1 MDLDTD
7 EVELGFVVNLETF
20 REVLKGLSIDGKTW
34 WIASDPYDAAETGY
48 ILVGHGD
55 PESRDRLNLLV
66 FRIPVLNNEIP
77 RAGTDRLV
85 LLFDASTSSAE
96 EPGYYM
102 EDGRVMQD
110 LLEDFRSFFYPIKDA
125 LIARLLAGQ

>member
-1 MDLDTD
+1 
-7 EVELGFVVNLETF
+7 
-20 REVLKGLSIDGKTW
+20 VLKGLSINGRCW
-34 WIASDPYDAAETGY
+34 WIASDPYDAVETGY
-48 ILVGHGD
+48 VSVGHGD
-55 PESRDRLNLLV
+55 PNCTDRLNTLF
-66 FRIPVLNNEIP
+66 FRIPVLNNETP

-96 EPGYYM
+96 EPGYYI

-125 LIARLLAGQ
+125 LIVRLQAGQ